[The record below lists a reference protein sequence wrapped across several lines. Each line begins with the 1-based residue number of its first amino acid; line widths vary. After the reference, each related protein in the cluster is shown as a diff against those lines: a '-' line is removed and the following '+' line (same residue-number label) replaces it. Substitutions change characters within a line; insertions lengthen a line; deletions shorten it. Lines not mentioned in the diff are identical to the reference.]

1 MGSRRTTLHIDG
13 SDSFANIMQ
22 GSFVIARRCP
32 GCNKTHPADGFIRAA
47 TSLENNMLSV
57 VGKQWRAPSEGPA
70 LFSYHR
76 CSACDLL
83 FAPTYLTSAG
93 TRGPHKDS
101 NHPWQTEEEQYS
113 RLTHMEYYA
122 TASRYMAEA
131 RVYCEL
137 APATGH
143 FLVLARQHYALEKAI
158 FVEPST
164 AAWPGLKE
172 MAAGLT
178 PLMVA
183 SVEEGNDVIPEG
195 SIDLVVAVHSLE
207 QLLIPA
213 ETLRWIKRMLSR
225 TGIAVFVVYNERSVP
240 ARLLRKRWP
249 PYLLQPPQMYNPTSL
264 RTSLEAQGLN
274 VRTIV
279 PTATHISLGELI
291 AQGVFALTNRRYRP
305 TSLSWPMRL
314 NLGDIMA
321 IASASSC

>member
-1 MGSRRTTLHIDG
+1 
-13 SDSFANIMQ
+13 
-22 GSFVIARRCP
+22 
-32 GCNKTHPADGFIRAA
+32 
-47 TSLENNMLSV
+47 
-57 VGKQWRAPSEGPA
+57 
-70 LFSYHR
+70 
-76 CSACDLL
+76 
-83 FAPTYLTSAG
+83 
-93 TRGPHKDS
+93 
-101 NHPWQTEEEQYS
+101 
-113 RLTHMEYYA
+113 MEYYA

-225 TGIAVFVVYNERSVP
+225 TGNAVFVVYNERSVP

-249 PYLLQPPQMYNPTSL
+249 PYLVQPPQMYNPTSL

-291 AQGVFALTNRRYRP
+291 AQGVFALYEQALQTYLPQLADAAEPRRHHGHCISFVLLITHEHEQKRNLTRERLIGRLGVKHHTSNSAAARARTGAIQPQLAIGTVLQSTSGAPKTRP
-305 TSLSWPMRL
+305 RELLSS
-314 NLGDIMA
+314 
-321 IASASSC
+321 SATQSTVSI